1 MKEMMKW
8 CWKMVACGFVLVGE
22 SGGALALCEGEGS

>member
-1 MKEMMKW
+1 MKR
-8 CWKMVACGFVLVGE
+8 CWKMMACGFVLVEGE